1 MKCSNCGVHLG
12 CGCQKRAAKDGK
24 ACCTKCVDAYN
35 STLGASPKSP
45 QSKGVAPIIN
55 KVEYRK

>member
-12 CGCQKRAAKDGK
+12 CGCQKRAARDGK
-24 ACCTKCVDAYN
+24 ACCTKCVEAYN
-35 STLGASPKSP
+35 STLAPP
-45 QSKGVAPIIN
+45 ANNQTKGVAPIIN

>member
-1 MKCSNCGVHLG
+1 MKCSNCGLHLG

-24 ACCTKCVDAYN
+24 ACCTKCVDSYN
-35 STLGASPKSP
+35 GTLAVGPK
-45 QSKGVAPIIN
+45 VVVNAAPIIN